1 MISPDLA
8 PRFTGEVVIVSPF
21 LNLLDPDTFPVTVPS
36 AFWTKLLMVG
46 MLSLDAP
53 SEDLFWLDKIRIV
66 PKLSPTDGFFSALDE
81 ACSDPGFPK
90 NEKGSCFCLGEV
102 ATSTFFAAV
111 NFFCP
116 RRDYLNLL
124 CLRNNSFRFLCRS

>member
-66 PKLSPTDGFFSALDE
+66 PKLSPTDGFFPHSTKPVPILAFQKMRR
-81 ACSDPGFPK
+81 APAFAW
-90 NEKGSCFCLGEV
+90 EKWLPQLSL
-102 ATSTFFAAV
+102 
-111 NFFCP
+111 P
-116 RRDYLNLL
+116 QLI
-124 CLRNNSFRFLCRS
+124 FLSQKRLPQSSLP